1 VKGERCKGA
10 SIYISHFSGSS
21 HKKFFKMKK
30 KIFFVAAVLIGSHLL
45 AQEDTTS
52 KTMNE
57 VVITANKF
65 PQKESGTGKVV
76 SIITKEQIERS
87 GGKDLAQLLN
97 EQTGIIV
104 NGATSNQGTYKSLYI
119 LGATSAYTLIL
130 LDGVPL
136 NDPTGV
142 GGTFDI
148 RLLSLD
154 NIERIEIL
162 KGSQSTLYGSNA
174 VAGVVNIISKKP
186 ITTKPLFKGLATY
199 GSYNSFKGNANLSQK
214 TKFFEYDVNYT
225 YNNTDGISEAKD
237 TTGNAGFD
245 KDGFRQQA
253 IQAVVG
259 INIADNFKL
268 SPYYR
273 FTEFKGDYDADAFID
288 APNHYTASLVNTGFT
303 GHYLYKTG
311 TIHFNYG
318 YDLTKRDYLSQYGE
332 YNTKG
337 KFHQAEAYTDHN
349 FNDNVRLVAGL
360 NYQSYRIDA
369 PDTTNSIISPY
380 ASLVL
385 KSNKGLNAEIG
396 GRFNHHNQYGNN
408 FTYSFNPSYLVHD
421 RLKLFVNITSGFR
434 APSIFE
440 LFGTFGSNPGLKP
453 EKSATQEA
461 GLQAMSPDKKLEF
474 TVTVFNRNINDVIIY
489 AANGYEN
496 RDKQHDYGAELEAGY
511 SVNKKLN
518 FKINY
523 AYVDGKITQ
532 KVAAKDTSYYNL
544 IRRPKHNAHLFVN
557 YQANKN
563 FFVGSSLQITGKR
576 TDTYYD
582 PVTFL
587 PSEVELKAYALW
599 NLYAEY
605 SFIKKKLSIFVDAK
619 NLTNKRN
626 YYEIYGYGVQGFN
639 MTGGIRFKI

>member
-1 VKGERCKGA
+1 
-10 SIYISHFSGSS
+10 
-21 HKKFFKMKK
+21 MKK
-30 KIFFVAAVLIGSHLL
+30 KIFVVAAVLIGSHLL
-45 AQEDTTS
+45 AQEDTAS
-52 KTMNE
+52 KTMDE

-76 SIITKEQIERS
+76 TIITREQIEKS
-87 GGKDLAQLLN
+87 GGKDLSQLLN
-97 EQTGIIV
+97 EQAGIII
-104 NGATSNQGTYKSLYI
+104 NGATSNEGTYKSLYMQ
-119 LGATSAYTLIL
+119 GATSAYTLIL

-136 NDPTGV
+136 NDPSGV

-154 NIERIEIL
+154 HIERIEIL

-174 VAGVVNIISKKP
+174 VAGVINIISKKP
-186 ITTKPLFKGLATY
+186 NSAEPLLSGLLTY
-199 GSYNSFKGNANLSQK
+199 GSYNSFKGSANVSQK
-214 TKFFEYDVNYT
+214 TKVLEYDVNYT
-225 YNNTDGISEAKD
+225 YNKTDGISEAKD

-245 KDGFRQQA
+245 KDGFKQQA
-253 IQAVVG
+253 IQATVG
-259 INIADNFKL
+259 INITDNFKL

-288 APNHYTASLVNTGFT
+288 APNHYTASLVNTGLT

-311 TIHFNYG
+311 AIHFNYG

-337 KFHQAEAYTDHN
+337 QFHQAEAYTDHR

-380 ASLVL
+380 ASLIL
-385 KSNKGLNAEIG
+385 KGNKGLSAEIG

-408 FTYSFNPSYLVHD
+408 FTYSFNPSYLVSD
-421 RLKLFVNITSGFR
+421 QLKLFVNITSGFR

-440 LFGTFGSNPGLKP
+440 LFGTFGSNPNLKP
-453 EKSATQEA
+453 EKSTTQEA
-461 GLQAMSPDKKLEF
+461 GLQAMLLNKKLEF
-474 TVTVFNRNINDVIIY
+474 TISGFNRTIKDVIIY
-489 AANGYEN
+489 EANGYEN

-511 SVNKKLN
+511 TFNKRLS

-532 KVAAKDTSYYNL
+532 KIAAKDTSYYNL

-557 YQANKN
+557 YQVGKN
-563 FFVGSSLQITGKR
+563 FFISSSLQITGKR

-582 PVTFL
+582 PMTFI
-587 PSEVELKAYALW
+587 PAKVELKAYTLW

-605 SFIKKKLSIFVDAK
+605 GFLKKKLNVFVDAK
-619 NLTNKRN
+619 NLTNKKN

-639 MTGGIRFKI
+639 ITGGIRFKI

>member
-1 VKGERCKGA
+1 
-10 SIYISHFSGSS
+10 
-21 HKKFFKMKK
+21 MKK
-30 KIFFVAAVLIGSHLL
+30 KIFVVAAVLIGSHLL
-45 AQEDTTS
+45 AQEDTVS
-52 KTMNE
+52 KTMDE

-76 SIITKEQIERS
+76 SIITKEQIEKS
-87 GGKDLAQLLN
+87 GGKDLSQLLN
-97 EQTGIIV
+97 EQTGIII
-104 NGATSNQGTYKSLYI
+104 NGATSNQGTYKSLYV

-174 VAGVVNIISKKP
+174 VAGVINIISKKP
-186 ITTKPLFKGLATY
+186 VHAKPLLGGLVTY
-199 GSYNSFKGNANLSQK
+199 GSYNSFKGNATVSQK
-214 TKFFEYDVNYT
+214 TKVFEYDVNYT
-225 YNNTDGISEAKD
+225 YNSTDGISESKD
-237 TTGNAGFD
+237 TSGTAAFD
-245 KDGFRQQA
+245 KDGFKQHAVQA
-253 IQAVVG
+253 IVG
-259 INIADNFKL
+259 VNVTGNFKL

-273 FTEFKGDYDADAFID
+273 FTEFKGGYDADAFID
-288 APNHYTASLVNTGFT
+288 APNHYTASLVNAGLT
-303 GHYLYKTG
+303 GHYVYKAG

-337 KFHQAEAYTDHN
+337 KFHQAEAYSDHH

-369 PDTTNSIISPY
+369 PDTTNSILSPY
-380 ASLVL
+380 ASLIL
-385 KSNKGLNAEIG
+385 KSNKGFNVEIG

-421 RLKLFVNITSGFR
+421 KVKLFINITSGFR
-434 APSIFE
+434 PPSIFE
-440 LFGTFGSNPGLKP
+440 LFGTFGANPNLKP
-453 EKSATQEA
+453 EKSTTQEA
-461 GLQAMSPDKKLEF
+461 GLQAMTLAKKLEF
-474 TVTVFNRNINDVIIY
+474 TVTVFNRNIKDVIIY
-489 AANGYEN
+489 EANGYEN

-511 SVNKKLN
+511 SVNEKVSL
-518 FKINY
+518 KINY

-532 KVAAKDTSYYNL
+532 KIAAKDTSYYNL

-557 YQANKN
+557 YQASRNL
-563 FFVGSSLQITGKR
+563 VISSSLQMTGKR

-582 PVTFL
+582 PITFL
-587 PSEVELKAYALW
+587 PSKVDLKAYTLW
-599 NLYAEY
+599 SLYAQY
-605 SFIKKKLSIFVDAK
+605 SFMKQRLKVFVDAK
-619 NLTNKRN
+619 NLTNKKN
-626 YYEIYGYGVQGFN
+626 YYEIYGYSVQGVN
-639 MTGGIRFKI
+639 ITGGIRFKI